1 MFRQY
6 SSQSMISE
14 LGTGVGK
21 RVVVGLAEFGTW
33 EGADGGVVGIAVG
46 EEIGS
51 DGAQNAQAV
60 SLMP

>member
-1 MFRQY
+1 
-6 SSQSMISE
+6 MISE

-21 RVVVGLAEFGTW
+21 RVVVGLAEFGS
-33 EGADGGVVGIAVG
+33 DGGVVGIAVG